1 MYGNQDFTL
10 FFTNLYNFEK
20 KLSLMRQKLPVY
32 LLFSLFLALLP
43 CIQGCKTGEGCGLE
57 ERYGAPVDK
66 NGELSSK
73 RGKSGLF
80 SKKQQKR
87 MKKGK

>member
-57 ERYGAPVDK
+57 EKYGAPVDK

>member
-1 MYGNQDFTL
+1 MYGNQDFTPD
-10 FFTNLYNFEK
+10 FTILYKFEK
-20 KLSLMRQKLPVY
+20 KLHPMRQKLPVY

-43 CIQGCKTGEGCGLE
+43 SFQGCKTGEGCGLE
-57 ERYGAPVDK
+57 EKYGAPVDK

-73 RGKSGLF
+73 RGKSNLF

-87 MKKGK
+87 MKKS

>member
-1 MYGNQDFTL
+1 
-10 FFTNLYNFEK
+10 
-20 KLSLMRQKLPVY
+20 MRQKLPVY
-32 LLFSLFLALLP
+32 LLFSLLLALLP

-57 ERYGAPVDK
+57 EKYGAPVDK